1 MVTEIANLKVSHCAT
16 EREVTLREKM
26 LVEEPTEADST
37 RIDIMD
43 RIQMLEGQNC
53 ILHAKLRDCE
63 KKLIK

>member
-1 MVTEIANLKVSHCAT
+1 
-16 EREVTLREKM
+16 M

-43 RIQMLEGQNC
+43 RIQMLEGQNR
-53 ILHAKLRDCE
+53 ILHTKLRDCE